1 MSAADEQI
9 KELIRT
15 AVHTALMD
23 TRMFETV
30 PETVDRTTKAVI
42 DALQWPKRAHDP
54 ERKGAGWLFV
64 AQGVHLVTAYGR
76 ECWDDTHVWWEVVTE
91 ADPDEQD

>member
-1 MSAADEQI
+1 MSAADKQLE
-9 KELIRT
+9 ELIRT

-42 DALQWPKRAHDP
+42 EALQWPKRPDDP

-64 AQGVHLVTAYGR
+64 AQGVHLVTEYLRVSTA
-76 ECWDDTHVWWEVVTE
+76 DTYVEWEVYTEVT
-91 ADPDEQD
+91 DGQD

>member
-1 MSAADEQI
+1 MSAADKQLE
-9 KELIRT
+9 ELIRT
-15 AVHTALMD
+15 AVDTALMD

-64 AQGVHLVTAYGR
+64 AQGVHLISEYVRVFTGATSV
-76 ECWDDTHVWWEVVTE
+76 EWEVYTEVT
-91 ADPDEQD
+91 DGQD